1 MTDDLADHPF
11 VLYNGRVNEV
21 RQTAEFHDWLASLH
35 DLRGRARI
43 LDRLLRV
50 ADGNFGDTKPVGDGV
65 SELRMPFGP
74 GYRVYFKRAEQ
85 AVILLLAG
93 GDKSSQRRD
102 IAKAIDLARRE
113 KNGAK
118 DDDL

>member
-1 MTDDLADHPF
+1 MTDDLAKHPF
-11 VLYNGRVNEV
+11 VLYKGQVNEV
-21 RQTAEFHDWLASLH
+21 RQTVEFHDWLTSLH

-43 LDRLLRV
+43 FDRLLRV

-74 GYRVYFKRAEQ
+74 GYRVYFKRAGQ

-113 KNGAK
+113 ENGAE